1 MRIPARLGGA
11 RSAAYT
17 LPGVAD
23 ELIRAQDLKQVMN
36 RYLARLREHRE
47 ALNRL
52 NVYPVPDGDTGTNM
66 TLTVESVVGALDGVS
81 SMADVSQAM
90 ARGSLM
96 GAQGNSGIILSQ
108 ILRAWAE
115 AFAQHREVGAAEVTD
130 GLDKATAAAYK
141 AVGRPVEGTILT
153 VLRRAAEEAKQAP
166 SGGEGLGRLLERVYA
181 RAEQALLETPELLP
195 VLKAA
200 GVVDAGG
207 AGLLLLLAC
216 LREHVTGGKV
226 ALPPRIFR
234 PAAQLV
240 SANGRSRAGDG
251 SIADLHYEIVFMLEG
266 DVASADRL
274 KEAWSGVGQS
284 IVIVGGEGS
293 WKCHIHTDDVGPAI
307 EAGIAAGGVRQIS
320 VTNLLEQAA
329 AEDFHRGAFGF
340 EPLPEALDAKVGL
353 IAVAN
358 GPGIVELFRQYR
370 AQGIVVGGQT
380 MNPSVGDLLQV
391 VDAVRAKNVI
401 VLPNNKNII
410 PAAEELDRLTK
421 KQVHVIP
428 TRSVPQGIAAAVA
441 YDTGTALETVVS
453 RMEKAARAVRSGE
466 MTRAVRAATTPVG
479 AIGEGDWI
487 GLVEGKVQVIR
498 RAGPGRV
505 RRLVERVLRLVV
517 GKRRAEVRTRRLERA
532 AFSGAL
538 RALLERV
545 VDSEAEAITLVAGSG
560 ADPEVTAVAVDWL
573 QEFRAGIPVDVVD
586 GGQPLYPYLVGVE

>member
-1 MRIPARLGGA
+1 MRIPVRLGGA

-17 LPGVAD
+17 LPGVA
-23 ELIRAQDLKQVMN
+23 EHLIRAQDLKQVMN
-36 RYLARLREHRE
+36 RYLVRLREHRE

-66 TLTVESVVGALDGVS
+66 TLTVEALVGALDGAS
-81 SMADVSQAM
+81 SMVEVTQAM

-108 ILRAWAE
+108 ILRAWAASFE
-115 AFAQHREVGAAEVTD
+115 PHRELGPAEITD
-130 GLDKATAAAYK
+130 GLDKATTAAYK
-141 AVGRPVEGTILT
+141 AVGHPVEGTILT
-153 VLRRAAEEAKQAP
+153 VLRMAAEEAKQAP
-166 SGGEGLGRLLERVYA
+166 AGEDLGHLLARVYR
-181 RAEQALLETPELLP
+181 RAEEALIQTPELLP

-216 LREHVTGGKV
+216 LREHVGGGKV
-226 ALPPRIFR
+226 TLPPKIFR

-240 SANGRSRAGDG
+240 SGNGKPGG
-251 SIADLHYEIVFMLEG
+251 SIADLHYEIVFMLDGGE
-266 DVASADRL
+266 DSADQL
-274 KEAWSGVGQS
+274 KEAWKGAGDS

-293 WKCHIHTDDVGPAI
+293 WKCHIHTDDIGPAI
-307 EAGIAAGGVRQIS
+307 EAGIAVGTVRQIT
-320 VTNLLEQAA
+320 VTTLLEQAA
-329 AEDFHRGAFGF
+329 AEDFHRAAFGF

-353 IAVAN
+353 VAVAN
-358 GPGIVELFRQYR
+358 GPGVVELFRQYG
-370 AQGIVVGGQT
+370 AQGMVVGGQT
-380 MNPSVGDLLQV
+380 MNPSVGDLLKV
-391 VDAVRAKNVI
+391 VDEVKAKTVI

-410 PAAEELDRLTK
+410 AAAEELDRLTR

-441 YDTGTALETVVS
+441 YDTRSSLEMVLS

-466 MTRAVRAATTPVG
+466 LTRAVRNATTPIG
-479 AIGEGDWI
+479 AIDQGDWI

-498 RAGPGRV
+498 RSEPGWAG
-505 RRLVERVLRLVV
+505 RLRDRLLRLAL
-517 GKRRAEVRTRRLERA
+517 GKERA
-532 AFSGAL
+532 ARRRRRREQAAFMGAL

-545 VDSEAEAITLVAGSG
+545 VDSEAEAITLVAGAG
-560 ADPEVTAVAVDWL
+560 ADPEVTAAAEAWL
-573 QEFRAGIPVDVVD
+573 KEYRSGIPVDVVD

>member
-17 LPGVAD
+17 LPAVAD
-23 ELIRAQDLKQVMN
+23 ETIRAQDLKQVMN

-66 TLTVESVVGALDGVS
+66 TLTVESVVGAMNGVS
-81 SMADVSQAM
+81 SMSDVSQAM

-115 AFAQHREVGAAEVTD
+115 AFQQHREIGPVEVTD
-130 GLDKATAAAYK
+130 GLDRATSAAYQ

-166 SGGEGLGRLLERVYA
+166 AGGENLGHLLERVYA
-181 RAEQALLETPELLP
+181 RAEQALIDTPELLP

-226 ALPPRIFR
+226 ALPPKIFR

-240 SANGRSRAGDG
+240 SGNGKPGG
-251 SIADLHYEIVFMLEG
+251 SIADLHYEVVFMLDG
-266 DVASADRL
+266 DASSVDQL
-274 KEAWSGVGQS
+274 KEAWGGVGES
-284 IVIVGGEGS
+284 IVVVGGEGS
-293 WKCHIHTDDVGPAI
+293 WKCHIHTDDIGPVI
-307 EAGIAAGGVRQIS
+307 EAGIAAGVVRQIS

-329 AEDFHRGAFGF
+329 AEDFHRAGFGF
-340 EPLPEALDAKVGL
+340 EPLPEALEAKVGL

-358 GPGIVELFRQYR
+358 GPGIVELFRQYG
-370 AQGIVVGGQT
+370 AQGMVVGGQT
-380 MNPSVGDLLQV
+380 MNPSVGDLLKA
-391 VDAVRAKNVI
+391 VDEVRAKTVV
-401 VLPNNKNII
+401 VLPNNKNIMS
-410 PAAEELDRLTK
+410 AAEELDRLTK

-441 YDTGTALETVVS
+441 YDTQTGLETVLS

-466 MTRAVRAATTPVG
+466 MTRAVREATTPVG
-479 AIGEGDWI
+479 DITQGDWI

-498 RAGPGRV
+498 RAGPGRANRWLTRV
-505 RRLVERVLRLVV
+505 VGLVL
-517 GKRRAEVRTRRLERA
+517 GKRRAEARTRRLEQA

-538 RALLERV
+538 RSLLERL
-545 VDSEAEAITLVAGSG
+545 VDPEAEAITLVAGAG
-560 ADPEVTAVAVDWL
+560 ANADVTAAAVDWL
-573 QEFRAGIPVDVVD
+573 KEYRSGIPVDVVN